1 MGEQRVQH
9 EEPAIG
15 VTPQRLPLRIDRQFG
30 GDRRF
35 DPRFNQLQERIRAP
49 AARGG
54 CFRPAGRGNV

>member
-35 DPRFNQLQERIRAP
+35 DPRFNQLQERLARS
-49 AARGG
+49 AAVAS
-54 CFRPAGRGNV
+54 RPAGRGSVS